1 MKRNP
6 FISRLATSVAA
17 VALAI
22 GSTFTLSSCS
32 DDDEVDNSGS
42 KPVTRLEAP
51 VVAEVAD
58 EDITENSLTFTWAAV
73 EEATHYS
80 AQVRLSETGD
90 IYRETLTANTTVSFE
105 GLTDGTKYYFRVRA
119 NNTYNESRNSAY
131 SEWTVVETVAADP
144 TRPTLPTPANP
155 MCDMSKTTV
164 SSLTFSWES
173 VEGATAYNVVLT
185 TIGKDDVTATTTGT
199 SYTFT
204 GLEKGVKYYFTVQAA
219 EIEGYNASKFSG
231 VINART
237 TAQLETPTGLT
248 CTVKMSEAAKFE
260 WEAVENAATYAF
272 ELYKNADQEP
282 VMAGMLD
289 DLGGDLVPGETIYA
303 TSTTN
308 TSISFRGLERDT
320 YYSLR
325 VKAVPSGDAYLES
338 GFTDYCVIK
347 TLVTDATPLAAPAL
361 TIAEA
366 QQLKATVTWTAVA
379 NALGYDYYY
388 ATADEI
394 AAGDES
400 VYVKG
405 ELRAIEADPAAGI
418 EAGPCP
424 TELVMKDLTPNT
436 TYKLYVMT
444 VADPAN
450 PTDGDSA
457 YTELEVKTADLAD
470 VLTIS
475 TVEELEEVVG
485 RMKDGGVVTIKAG
498 NYFSTKTLT
507 LTQGITFRGESASNR
522 PHVNIKQITMGVAV
536 CEKVRF
542 ADIVFT
548 GYKVNGDGTL
558 NTTDLAGLGGYFLDN
573 SGQTGNIGSLEIENC
588 VVYGGFKCAFL
599 RMNRTNFG
607 ATNLIVKNNIVSV
620 GGSDGAIIGANG
632 KDFGASWVITGNTFD
647 GIGRAD
653 YGNTKYG
660 QMVRC
665 PSSTNPDFSVEISNN
680 TFYNISCVK
689 SKDLF
694 EAPTGTVTLS
704 KNIVTIDTATTGA
717 WAKGTGIKATLN
729 SSDNFIFDTT
739 SSIGGFTNADP
750 EITGYV
756 FLENYK
762 PANAAVVAAG
772 AGDPRWLK

>member
-303 TSTTN
+303 TSTAN

-457 YTELEVKTADLAD
+457 YTELEVKTADLAAN
-470 VLTIS
+470 LTITEADDLAES
-475 TVEELEEVVG
+475 IA
-485 RMKDGGVVTIKAG
+485 RMADGG
-498 NYFSTKTLT
+498 TLT
-507 LTQGITFRGESASNR
+507 LASGEYATSGTVYFNRGVNIVAAVGATPVLKLSKGNFNVLSGAEISTIRFEGLTFVGKGTAGGGDHIFNCSALCTVERVEFVNSIARDYDRSFFRTQNKANVKNILIDNSQISIVAGSSQSYDVAQLDQSPETVEIKNTTFVNIAAFVRINNANAVSTKITVTQCTFAETRSGGQLFRLTGTYADCTMSKCVFGGAITKVGNNAASANYVTPSDNYSASD
-522 PHVNIKQITMGVAV
+522 ITWSSMG
-536 CEKVRF
+536 
-542 ADIVFT
+542 DHLT
-548 GYKVNGDGTL
+548 W
-558 NTTDLAGLGGYFLDN
+558 
-573 SGQTGNIGSLEIENC
+573 
-588 VVYGGFKCAFL
+588 
-599 RMNRTNFG
+599 
-607 ATNLIVKNNIVSV
+607 AT
-620 GGSDGAIIGANG
+620 A
-632 KDFGASWVITGNTFD
+632 
-647 GIGRAD
+647 
-653 YGNTKYG
+653 
-660 QMVRC
+660 
-665 PSSTNPDFSVEISNN
+665 E
-680 TFYNISCVK
+680 
-689 SKDLF
+689 
-694 EAPTGTVTLS
+694 TLS
-704 KNIVTIDTATTGA
+704 SAE
-717 WAKGTGIKATLN
+717 L
-729 SSDNFIFDTT
+729 FP
-739 SSIGGFTNADP
+739 NAD
-750 EITGYV
+750 G
-756 FLENYK
+756 NYA
-762 PANAAVVAAG
+762 PAVGSQAAIAG